1 MALEETVRAALPD
14 AAALRI
20 KWPNDLLLGGAKLS
34 GILLERV
41 GDWVVIGFGVNVTDH
56 PDLAD
61 RATTS
66 LHAAGATMDSATFQG
81 RLAEAFARWL
91 TRWHEQGLVPV
102 TERWRERA
110 HAPGTELR
118 ARLPDGSE
126 WHGRYETLDPGGALV
141 LRLADGSRR
150 VMHAGDIFLL

>member
-1 MALEETVRAALPD
+1 MRAALPD
-14 AAALRI
+14 TGALCI

-41 GDWVVIGFGVNVTDH
+41 EDWVVVGFGVNVTYH

-66 LHAAGATMDSATFQG
+66 LHAAGATIDAATFQDG
-81 RLAEAFARWL
+81 LVETFAHWHARW
-91 TRWHEQGLVPV
+91 REEGLDPV
-102 TERWRERA
+102 TAHWRERA
-110 HAPGTELR
+110 HPPGTELR

-126 WHGRYETLDPGGALV
+126 WHGRYETLDAGGALV

>member
-1 MALEETVRAALPD
+1 MRAVLPD
-14 AAALRI
+14 PEALRL
-20 KWPNDLLLGGAKLS
+20 KWPNDLLLDGAKLS
-34 GILLERV
+34 GILLERID
-41 GDWVVIGFGVNVTDH
+41 DWVVIGFGVNVAHH

-61 RATTS
+61 RVTIS
-66 LHAAGATMDSATFQG
+66 LHAVGAAIDAAAFQG
-81 RLAEAFARWL
+81 KLAAALAHWLARW
-91 TRWHEQGLVPV
+91 REQGLGPV

-110 HAPGTELR
+110 HPPGTELR

>member
-1 MALEETVRAALPD
+1 MRASLPD

-41 GDWVVIGFGVNVTDH
+41 EDWVVVGFGVNVAHH

-66 LHAAGATMDSATFQG
+66 LHAAGATIDAVTLQG
-81 RLAEAFARWL
+81 GLAETFAHWL
-91 TRWHEQGLVPV
+91 TRWREEGLGPV

-110 HAPGTELR
+110 HPPGTELR

-141 LRLADGSRR
+141 LRLADGSAR